1 MAYPAYFPC
10 SKDCK
15 DRCIGCHATCEGYIK
30 ARKKLDEKN
39 EMIRKAKNEYKNSAP
54 IKVNSRRM
62 TRFS

>member
-1 MAYPAYFPC
+1 MGFNGYKTPC
-10 SKDCK
+10 KNCTK
-15 DRCIGCHATCEGYIK
+15 RFVGCHATCEEYIK